1 MRIASVLV
9 VGSIWAS
16 APTYAQPGDNTTM
29 AEQLF
34 NQGRDAAAKGDW
46 ANACPKF
53 EASLRYDPAL
63 GTRLNLANCY
73 EKVGKVAKAWGMYRD
88 AADKAATVGDIKRK
102 EYALEQAA
110 KLEPRLPKLTIVAP
124 AKPPVGFTI
133 TRDGSPVDAA
143 MFGGGFYVDP
153 GAHEIVASAPG
164 YASITK
170 SVRVDE
176 GKAETVTIPDLEA
189 KPEAPKESKPGS
201 RPQVDDEAPMVAP
214 PPNKTWKY
222 VGLGTAAG
230 GVVMLGV
237 GIAFGAKAKSTYS
250 DAKSVCGADLVC
262 QNTDDF
268 AKGQKLISDARSQA
282 TLSTVFVVG
291 GAALAAGGVALWLFA
306 PTGGAESRPKGVDA
320 HVVPHASP
328 SDVGVSLV
336 GRF

>member
-9 VGSIWAS
+9 MGLIWAS
-16 APTYAQPGDNTTM
+16 PAHAQPADTTTM

-34 NQGRDAAAKGDW
+34 NQGREAAAKNDW
-46 ANACPKF
+46 AAACPKF

-73 EKVGKVAKAWGMYRD
+73 EKLGKIAKAWGMYRD
-88 AADKAATVGDIKRK
+88 AADKASTLGDTKRK

-124 AKPPVGFTI
+124 AKLPTGFTI
-133 TRDGSPVDAA
+133 TRDGQPVDAA

-176 GKAETVTIPDLEA
+176 GKSETVTIPDLEA
-189 KPEAPKESKPGS
+189 KPEAPKKSEPNG
-201 RPQVDDEAPMVAP
+201 RPQVDDEAPTVAP
-214 PPNKTWKY
+214 PANNTWKY
-222 VGLGTAAG
+222 VGLGTAGA

-237 GIAFGAKAKSTYS
+237 GIAFGAKASSTYS
-250 DAKSVCGADLVC
+250 DAKSVCGATLVC

-282 TLSTVFVVG
+282 TLSTVFIVG
-291 GAALAAGGVALWLFA
+291 GGVLAAGGVALYFLA
-306 PTGGAESRPKGVDA
+306 PKLSGGERAAR
-320 HVVPHASP
+320 VVPHASP
-328 SDVGVSLV
+328 NDVGVALEGS
-336 GRF
+336 F

>member
-9 VGSIWAS
+9 VGWIWAS
-16 APTYAQPGDNTTM
+16 APAQAQPGDNTTM

-34 NQGRDAAAKGDW
+34 NQAREAAAKNDW
-46 ANACPKF
+46 ATACPKF

-73 EKVGKVAKAWGMYRD
+73 EKLGKVAKAWGMYRD
-88 AADKAATVGDIKRK
+88 AADKAASIGDTKRK

-124 AKPPVGFTI
+124 AKPPTGFTI
-133 TRDGSPVDAA
+133 TRDGAPVDAA

-164 YASITK
+164 YASITR

-189 KPEAPKESKPGS
+189 KPDQPKPVVKPTT
-201 RPQVDDEAPMVAP
+201 PADDEDVRPAP
-214 PPNKTWKY
+214 PTNKTWKY

-237 GIAFGAKAKSTYS
+237 GIAFGAKASSTYS
-250 DAKSVCGADLVC
+250 DAKSVCANLVC

-291 GAALAAGGVALWLFA
+291 GAALAAGGAALWLFA
-306 PTGGAESRPKGVDA
+306 PTTGERATARL
-320 HVVPHASP
+320 VPHASP